1 MKKKRKIPILPY
13 FLLLIP
19 LILVTIFS
27 FYPFIK
33 TVVSSF
39 SHTTEVGSWI
49 SWAGLENWEMVLT
62 DGAFWQVIR
71 NTFVFAALVLVIS
84 FAGSMLF
91 ALFAD
96 GCKRK
101 GRRLVQ
107 TLYALPLVIASAP
120 TSIIWKF
127 ILRKEGGI
135 LNLLLGTDIAWLLDS
150 RTALGAVAV
159 VTAWSQ
165 IAGSFI
171 LLLAGFRNVSEELLE
186 AATLDGAGSFTKALK
201 IKIPIASPQIF
212 YVIFLKIITAFKAF
226 GQIRLLTA
234 GGPVGSSTTLMYK
247 VYERGTASGY
257 FELACCYSVILF
269 IIIFTATRIQFLM
282 EKKFVHYQ

>member
-1 MKKKRKIPILPY
+1 M
-13 FLLLIP
+13 
-19 LILVTIFS
+19 
-27 FYPFIK
+27 
-33 TVVSSF
+33 
-39 SHTTEVGSWI
+39 
-49 SWAGLENWEMVLT
+49 
-62 DGAFWQVIR
+62 
-71 NTFVFAALVLVIS
+71 
-84 FAGSMLF
+84 
-91 ALFAD
+91 
-96 GCKRK
+96 
-101 GRRLVQ
+101 VQ